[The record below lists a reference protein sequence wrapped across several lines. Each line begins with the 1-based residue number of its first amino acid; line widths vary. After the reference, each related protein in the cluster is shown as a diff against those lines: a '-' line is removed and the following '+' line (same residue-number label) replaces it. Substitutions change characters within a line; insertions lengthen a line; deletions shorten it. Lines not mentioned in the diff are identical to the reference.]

1 MLNENIKLLRSKK
14 GLTQEELAVRM
25 NVVRQTVSK
34 WEKGLSVPDSEMLIR
49 LADIFEVPVGSLLGE
64 TIAEDAENESEIARI
79 AAKLEQLNALMA
91 ERNART
97 RTVMRIAAGC
107 CIAVAA
113 VILIAMLVPLIELLR
128 ITGNIG
134 DAGII
139 GGADGPT
146 AVFVTGAGADWT
158 SLIFPIAAAAALAVV
173 AVVLLRRCRKR

>member
-64 TIAEDAENESEIARI
+64 TIAEDAENESELARI
-79 AAKLEQLNALMA
+79 AAKLLMA